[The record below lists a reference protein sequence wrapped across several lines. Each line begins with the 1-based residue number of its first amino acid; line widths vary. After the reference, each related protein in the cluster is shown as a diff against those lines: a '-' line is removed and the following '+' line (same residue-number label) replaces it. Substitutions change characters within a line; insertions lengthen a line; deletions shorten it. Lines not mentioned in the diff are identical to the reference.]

1 TSFWNFNIWD
11 PGVSSTTTTTTTP
24 PTTGTVTTRPIST
37 TTPNA
42 ALTTTGI
49 VVTTTSA
56 AQTTT
61 VTTTTTTSI
70 TTTTS
75 ATTTGPT
82 TTTTEMNALSAK
94 EFEEYCKQPV
104 AITNAVSMIVMVP
117 VNIVVMFAFFTK
129 LDKMFNP
136 NRLAAKARHKM
147 LVSRV
152 S

>member
-1 TSFWNFNIWD
+1 T
-11 PGVSSTTTTTTTP
+11 STTT
-24 PTTGTVTTRPIST
+24 V
-37 TTPNA
+37 
-42 ALTTTGI
+42 
-49 VVTTTSA
+49 
-56 AQTTT
+56 QTTT

-82 TTTTEMNALSAK
+82 TTTTEMNVLAAK

-104 AITNAVSMIVMVP
+104 AIVTALSMVVMIS
-117 VNIVVMFAFFTK
+117 VNIIVMFAFFTK

-136 NRLAAKARHKM
+136 SRLAAKARHKM
-147 LVSRV
+147 FVSRI